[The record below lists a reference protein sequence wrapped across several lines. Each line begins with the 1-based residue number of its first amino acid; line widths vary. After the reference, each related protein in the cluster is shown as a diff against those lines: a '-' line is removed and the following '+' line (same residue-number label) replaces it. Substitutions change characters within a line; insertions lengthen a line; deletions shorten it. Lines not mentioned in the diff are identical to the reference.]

1 MLHTKRDNRVR
12 EKDRKTLR
20 EKVTKRERVR
30 VRVKVKGKG
39 QG

>member
-1 MLHTKRDNRVR
+1 MSCCTQIETNRVR

-20 EKVTKRERVR
+20 EKETKRERVS
-30 VRVKVKGKG
+30 VRVKVKG